1 MTTTSAKPSADMSA
15 GTTRFLRIAGWSS
28 AALLLALPAIAMA
41 LGVEG
46 VMWTAS
52 DFVFAAV
59 IFGIVGG
66 LFELAA
72 RSSANLAYRIA
83 VVAAVACGFLQ
94 IWINLAVGIIGNEDN
109 PANWTYFAVVFI
121 AASGAIVALG
131 NPRELARAMWVA
143 AGAQVVFSIIHAV
156 NGTPTPIIDGF
167 FAALWIAAARLFRR
181 AALQRES
188 V

>member
-1 MTTTSAKPSADMSA
+1 MTTTTADMSP

-41 LGVEG
+41 FGVEG
-46 VMWTAS
+46 VLWTAS

-72 RSSANLAYRIA
+72 RSSTNLAYRIA
-83 VVAAVACGFLQ
+83 VVAAVACAFLQ
-94 IWINLAVGIIGNEDN
+94 VWINLAVGIIGNEDN

-121 AASGAIVALG
+121 AAAGAIVALG
-131 NPRELARAMWVA
+131 NPRGLMRMALTA
-143 AGAQVVFSIIHAV
+143 AGAQVIFSILHAI

-167 FAALWIAAARLFRR
+167 FAMLWLLAARLFHR
-181 AALQRES
+181 AAVQS
-188 V
+188 KAN